1 MESDTSTAVA
11 SPRNFEFTGKA
22 GEYFSIWIVNV
33 LLTILTLGIYSA
45 WAKVRTNQ
53 YFYGN
58 TKLDN
63 NTFRYL
69 ADPKQILKGR
79 IIAVTFFAIYY
90 FSGLLSPIAAG
101 VSLLILM
108 LLMPALIVMSMS
120 FQLRNTA
127 YRNIKFK
134 FEKNFKKAYMVF
146 ILPMLIIAPYFFFIS
161 IFKPEEL
168 ATQQEM
174 PKHLII
180 MFAGFPFLIMLMF
193 PWWEY
198 MITRF
203 KINHSNFGTSD
214 FSFGAKKRQYYFL
227 YLKPFLGIMLAGVL
241 AAIII
246 PAIAGYNEAAEAAQ
260 TASAPQST
268 HVTNKP
274 QPADPNPVAAIAIPI
289 AVVIFYLWFFA
300 YIQTKR
306 TNLVFN
312 NVNIAG
318 HQLTSKLGV
327 GYMMYLYATNTLA
340 MALSLGLLMPW
351 AKIRTAR
358 YRASV
363 TAVEPS
369 GDFDGFI
376 GAQMNQQSALGEE
389 MGEIFDLDLGM

>member
-1 MESDTSTAVA
+1 METDNNTTAL
-11 SPRNFEFTGKA
+11 SSEPRNFEFTGKA
-22 GEYFSIWIVNV
+22 GEYFSIWIVNI

-58 TKLDN
+58 TRLDG

-79 IIAVTFFAIYY
+79 IIAVAFFAVYY
-90 FSGLLSPIAAG
+90 FSGLISPVAAG
-101 VSLLILM
+101 ASLLILV

-146 ILPMLIIAPYFFFIS
+146 MMPLLIIGPYFILMTLFQ
-161 IFKPEEL
+161 PEEL
-168 ATQQEM
+168 AATKQEM

-203 KINHSNFGTSD
+203 KVNHSNFGTSD
-214 FSFGAKKRQYYFL
+214 FAFGAKKRQYYFL
-227 YLKPFLGIMLAGVL
+227 YLKPFLGIMLVGILFGIIAGV
-241 AAIII
+241 
-246 PAIAGYNEAAEAAQ
+246 IAGFAEASGEAQ
-260 TASAPQST
+260 PTNASPI
-268 HVTNKP
+268 VG
-274 QPADPNPVAAIAIPI
+274 IAISLVAI
-289 AVVIFYLWFFA
+289 IFYLWFFA

-306 TNLVFN
+306 TNLIFN
-312 NVNIAG
+312 NISIEG

-327 GYMMYLYATNTLA
+327 VYMMYLYATNTLA

-363 TAVEPS
+363 TAIEPS

-376 GAQMNQQSALGEE
+376 AAQSDQQSALGEE

>member
-1 MESDTSTAVA
+1 MESEANTATV
-11 SPRNFEFTGKA
+11 SPQPENFEFTGKA

-58 TKLDN
+58 TKLN
-63 NTFRYL
+63 GNTFRYL

-79 IIAVTFFAIYY
+79 MIAVTFFAVYY
-90 FSGLLSPIAAG
+90 FSGLISPAAAG
-101 VSLLILM
+101 ISLLILV

-146 ILPMLIIAPYFFFIS
+146 ILPMLILGPYFIFITL
-161 IFKPEEL
+161 FQPEEL
-168 ATQQEM
+168 ATQQEI
-174 PKHLII
+174 PRNLLIMI
-180 MFAGFPFLIMLMF
+180 AGFPLLIMLMF

-198 MITRF
+198 MITGF

-214 FSFGAKKRQYYFL
+214 FAFTAKKRQYYFL
-227 YLKPFLGIMLAGVL
+227 YLKPFFGIMLVGILFAVIAGAVEGFSQ
-241 AAIII
+241 AAGETQAAGKPQTTTASPIITIAMPFAII
-246 PAIAGYNEAAEAAQ
+246 
-260 TASAPQST
+260 
-268 HVTNKP
+268 V
-274 QPADPNPVAAIAIPI
+274 
-289 AVVIFYLWFFA
+289 FYLWFFA

-306 TNLVFN
+306 TNLIFN
-312 NVNIAG
+312 NINIEG
-318 HQLTSKLGV
+318 HQLTSNLGV
-327 GYMMYLYATNTLA
+327 AYMMYLYATNTLA

-363 TAVEPS
+363 TAIEPA

-376 GAQMNQQSALGEE
+376 SAQSSQQSALGEE